1 MNNPHVQ
8 KTLTGDAF
16 VFVGDLLRLFH
27 PRGQA
32 VDLGFGGF
40 FVAFQSVGHRGH
52 RADDLGGAFSRA
64 AQFNAVPNV
73 LVVSLRL
80 QRACQGWADGGAA
93 RDWGHEPNGGGC
105 CMGWCLGCL

>member
-1 MNNPHVQ
+1 MYT

-52 RADDLGGAFSRA
+52 RADNSQCDRYNCAKSVKNLQKSFRMRKTEK
-64 AQFNAVPNV
+64 NYLLRDV
-73 LVVSLRL
+73 LL
-80 QRACQGWADGGAA
+80 
-93 RDWGHEPNGGGC
+93 
-105 CMGWCLGCL
+105 